1 MYKVMTSVRF
11 MFLWLVGGLVTVALA
26 TVVAAFSLLGLSL
39 TTGIAY
45 MVGGYSLRYILL
57 ALALLFMSL
66 FGLIVG
72 FITGAMQKGTMQ
84 QKYQAD
90 FRWWRVLSA
99 LGGGLGM
106 FLSGVALNVP
116 LQRMLLTWTL
126 PGKQVILFYGALP
139 IVLPLV
145 VIALLQWFVLQRYV
159 HGAWTWILANA
170 VGGLVLYS
178 LVVTTALTGG
188 ITLPLLLIAIVAP
201 WIVSGFSML
210 WLFQFNTRSTWP
222 DDFN

>member
-1 MYKVMTSVRF
+1 
-11 MFLWLVGGLVTVALA
+11 LVLA
-26 TVVAAFSLLGLSL
+26 AIVAAFSLLGLSL

-66 FGLIVG
+66 FGLGAG
-72 FITGAMQKGTMQ
+72 FIAGSIQKGSMQ

-90 FRWWRVLSA
+90 FRWWRTLSSVGGA
-99 LGGGLGM
+99 LGML
-106 FLSGVALNVP
+106 LSGIALNVP

-126 PGKQVILFYGALP
+126 PSKQVILFYGALP

-145 VIALLQWFVLQRYV
+145 VIALMQWFVLQRYV
-159 HGAWTWILANA
+159 HGAWTWILANG
-170 VGGLVLYS
+170 VGGLVMYS
-178 LVVTTALTGG
+178 LIVSTVLTGG
-188 ITLPLLLIAIVAP
+188 VTLPLILIALIAP
-201 WIVSGFSML
+201 WIVSGFTML